1 MVRVDVTVRPAEPAD
16 TQAMG
21 SVWLRAALVGYEG
34 IFPPEAPMP
43 TVEAVAEDWRLA
55 IERPWGRAAY
65 FVALDSGPD
74 RRVVGTVAAVPDPDE
89 SVRGHLQ
96 ALYVDPGHWGRGIG
110 RALHDVALD
119 HLRASGFRVAVLWVL
134 EANVRAR
141 AMYERWGWR
150 AAPARQSDFPG
161 IDEICYL
168 RSL

>member
-1 MVRVDVTVRPAEPAD
+1 VDVTIRPAEPGD
-16 TQAMG
+16 TAAMG

-43 TVEAVAEDWRLA
+43 TVEAIANDWREA

-65 FVALDSGPD
+65 FVACDSGPD
-74 RRVVGTVAAVPDPDE
+74 RTVVGTVAAVPDPDE

-96 ALYVDPGHWGRGIG
+96 ALYVDPSHWGRGIG
-110 RALHDVALD
+110 RALHDTALD
-119 HLRASGFRVAVLWVL
+119 HLSDAGFRVAVLWVL

-150 AAPARQSDFPG
+150 SAPARQTEYRG
-161 IDEICYL
+161 VDETCYIRTL
-168 RSL
+168 